1 MNQFLEE
8 FVKKAFLVFLVSIF
22 FTGSVKSQTLVI
34 NEFSNGPSG
43 SQEYLELIVIDTS
56 ASISCNPCID
66 IRGWIIDDNNGYHG
80 SSGIASGCN
89 RFSNDAF
96 WSCIPYGTIITL
108 YNGSD
113 PNVDLPT
120 NDFDLNDGNC
130 SLVMPIENSP
140 YFETNPSTPGGVAC
154 SYPSTGWVAGGVWSR
169 IGMRNGGDCIRVVDL
184 TGCEVFSLSYG
195 DITANSTIY
204 FPGSGT
210 DDVFYFSG
218 NDPYN
223 QSDWLQGCAG
233 DPGACAGNDQTP
245 GAFNS
250 NLNDD
255 YISQFRVNN
264 CQLIEPL
271 NINVST
277 TDVVCNVDGT
287 ATSTVSSGGVAPY
300 FYDWYDENFQAIG
313 QTNNTAFGLSPGLYY
328 CIVTPT
334 YGCADTVQANVDLS
348 VAAPYVT
355 ASNQVNTCDGSCSG
369 SITVQGQFG
378 TSPYSYYY
386 GDPYAAGNTPIN
398 PVPTASPVQLDN
410 LCSGTYIV
418 SVIDQNG
425 CTGDNITFTIN
436 TELNSESTTDLTICE
451 NDLPFI
457 WNGLT
462 FNNSDSQIATLPALN
477 GCDSLTTLNL
487 TVISEF
493 TGLETH
499 TGCIGDGY
507 SVEVNGNTYDELNPT
522 GTEILLSS
530 AGCDSTII
538 VNLTFNNNTT
548 GNETFTGCSGDGYSV
563 LVNGTTYDES
573 NPSGTE
579 TMSNIF
585 GCDSTISIDLTFNSP
600 SSGSEVHT
608 GCNGDGY
615 AVTVNGI
622 IYNEANP
629 TGFETLSNINGC
641 DSVVS
646 IDLTF
651 NSSITGNESYTGCSG
666 DGYSVVVNGT
676 TYDEA
681 NPSGTETLT
690 AVAACDS
697 IVTVDLVFNAISSST
712 DVQSACDTYTWIDAN
727 TYTASNNSATWVLS
741 SVSGCDSTVTLD
753 LTITN
758 SNTETDTK
766 SACDTYTWIDGNTY
780 TANNNSATWILTNID
795 GCDSLVTLD
804 LTINTSPTL
813 IDFTNGGI
821 YCEGEVVNGLV
832 AEVSGVPEFT
842 LDYTLNG
849 NPLSISSSSSSIDV
863 GSLAGEYTLNALTD
877 NYCTTTLNQSQ
888 TIVIN
893 PNPDIPSLAED
904 AIYCSNAVPE
914 AIQATGSTGSYN
926 WYVDAAMTELLV
938 TADEYTPDM
947 ILGSY
952 TYYVTASENGCEG
965 LPAEVS
971 ITFKDCQIIIPTAF
985 TPDNDQV
992 NDFWELGNIDV
1003 IYPKNVVSVYN
1014 RWGNKIYESD
1024 QGAYDERPWKGDYNG
1039 NFLPVGSYYYIL
1051 EFNDNVTGDKTG
1063 IVSILK

>member
-1 MNQFLEE
+1 MQILFKIIPNPNFKFGKYLYVSLGFKTIILVAVNQFLEE

-22 FTGSVKSQTLVI
+22 FTGSVTSQTLVI

-56 ASISCNPCID
+56 ASTSCNPCID

-130 SLVMPIENSP
+130 SLVMPIENST
-140 YFETNPSTPGGVAC
+140 YFETNPSTPGAVAC
-154 SYPSTGWVAGGVWSR
+154 SYPLTGWVAGGVWTR

-223 QSDWLQGCAG
+223 QADWLQGCAG
-233 DPGACAGNDQTP
+233 DAGACAGNDQTP

-277 TDVVCNVDGT
+277 IDVICIAEGLAT
-287 ATSTVSSGGVAPY
+287 ATVSSGGVAPY

-313 QTNNTAFGLSPGLYY
+313 QTNNTATGLSTGLYY

-334 YGCADTVQANVDLS
+334 YGCADTVQANINLN
-348 VAAPYVT
+348 ANAPYVT
-355 ASNQVNTCDGSCSG
+355 ASNQVNTCEGSCSG

-378 TSPYSYYY
+378 TSPYWYYY

-398 PVPTASPVQLDN
+398 PVPTASPIQLDN
-410 LCSGTYIV
+410 LCSGTYTV
-418 SVIDQNG
+418 SVFDQVG

-462 FNNSDSQIATLPALN
+462 FNNSDSQTATLPALN
-477 GCDSLTTLNL
+477 GCDSLATLNL

-507 SVEVNGNTYDELNPT
+507 SVEVNGNTYDELNPS

-530 AGCDSTII
+530 TGCDSTIT

-548 GNETFTGCSGDGYSV
+548 GNET
-563 LVNGTTYDES
+563 
-573 NPSGTE
+573 
-579 TMSNIF
+579 
-585 GCDSTISIDLTFNSP
+585 
-600 SSGSEVHT
+600 
-608 GCNGDGY
+608 
-615 AVTVNGI
+615 
-622 IYNEANP
+622 
-629 TGFETLSNINGC
+629 
-641 DSVVS
+641 
-646 IDLTF
+646 
-651 NSSITGNESYTGCSG
+651 YTGCSG

-676 TYDEA
+676 TYDESNPSGTETMNNIYGCDSIVTIA
-681 NPSGTETLT
+681 LTFNTSSIGSETYIGCSGDGYSINVNGVSYDESNPSGTETL
-690 AVAACDS
+690 S
-697 IVTVDLVFNAISSST
+697 
-712 DVQSACDTYTWIDAN
+712 N
-727 TYTASNNSATWVLS
+727 TN
-741 SVSGCDSTVTLD
+741 GCDSTVTID
-753 LTITN
+753 LTFN
-758 SNTETDTK
+758 NLSNGSETYAGCSGDGYAVVVNGTTYDELNPAGTETLN
-766 SACDTYTWIDGNTY
+766 NTF
-780 TANNNSATWILTNID
+780 
-795 GCDSLVTLD
+795 GCDSTVTID
-804 LTINTSPTL
+804 LTFNTVN
-813 IDFTNGGI
+813 NGVQTYTGCSGDG
-821 YCEGEVVNGLV
+821 YAVVVNGV
-832 AEVSGVPEFT
+832 TYDESNPSGTEVMSNIFGCDSIVTIDLTFNTSSIGSETYIGCSG
-842 LDYTLNG
+842 DGY
-849 NPLSISSSSSSIDV
+849 SIDV
-863 GSLAGEYTLNALTD
+863 NGVNYDESNPSGTETL
-877 NYCTTTLNQSQ
+877 
-888 TIVIN
+888 
-893 PNPDIPSLAED
+893 
-904 AIYCSNAVPE
+904 SN
-914 AIQATGSTGSYN
+914 T
-926 WYVDAAMTELLV
+926 
-938 TADEYTPDM
+938 
-947 ILGSY
+947 
-952 TYYVTASENGCEG
+952 NGCD
-965 LPAEVS
+965 S
-971 ITFKDCQIIIPTAF
+971 
-985 TPDNDQV
+985 
-992 NDFWELGNIDV
+992 
-1003 IYPKNVVSVYN
+1003 
-1014 RWGNKIYESD
+1014 
-1024 QGAYDERPWKGDYNG
+1024 
-1039 NFLPVGSYYYIL
+1039 
-1051 EFNDNVTGDKTG
+1051 
-1063 IVSILK
+1063 IVSIS